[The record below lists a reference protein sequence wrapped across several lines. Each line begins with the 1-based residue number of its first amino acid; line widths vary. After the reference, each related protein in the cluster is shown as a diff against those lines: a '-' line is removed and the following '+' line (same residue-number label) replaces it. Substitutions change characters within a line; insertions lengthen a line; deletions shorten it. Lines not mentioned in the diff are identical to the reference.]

1 MFIITIQLSQA
12 QTQDEVIE
20 IQGRFVCEPIKLTL
34 PPPPLSSSLP
44 PANSPKVELI
54 AILQFQIHVVLANKP
69 GYATTLQKT

>member
-34 PPPPLSSSLP
+34 PPPSSSSLP
-44 PANSPKVELI
+44 PANSPTVELI